1 LLLVIDC
8 IMGSNTS
15 TEQLLEEHQ
24 EKPLRSMAKAVSWRI
39 LGSLDTVLL
48 SWFFTSELTIAIAIG
63 GTEVFTKIVLYYFH
77 ERLWNRIPLGLS

>member
-1 LLLVIDC
+1 MNSV
-8 IMGSNTS
+8 TS

-24 EKPLRSMAKAVSWRI
+24 EKPLRSMTKAVSWRI

-63 GTEVFTKIVLYYFH
+63 GTEVFTKIILYYFH